1 MRAYGSLITGMERK
15 HPTNRLARLTLL
27 RAAPLLASLALAA
40 CGNEVESYENNPR
53 PPAPINVAAY
63 ISPDRVSASPASF
76 GAGPIVVVVTNQSS
90 DSQEATF
97 EGEGSGTS
105 DVQQSTGPI
114 NPGDTGELKVFVDPG
129 SYTLRTSNGSIAPA
143 TVTVGAER
151 ESAQDKV
158 LQP

>member
-1 MRAYGSLITGMERK
+1 VQR
-15 HPTNRLARLTLL
+15 
-27 RAAPLLASLALAA
+27 
-40 CGNEVESYENNPR
+40 YENRPR

-63 ISPDRVSASPASF
+63 ISGDRVSVSPTSF

-97 EGEGSGTS
+97 EGEGEGSGS
-105 DVQQSTGPI
+105 VQQSTGPI

-129 SYTLRTSNGSIAPA
+129 SYTLRTSEGGVAPA
-143 TVTVGAER
+143 TVTVGAQR
-151 ESAQDKV
+151 ESAQNKV

>member
-1 MRAYGSLITGMERK
+1 MT
-15 HPTNRLARLTLL
+15 LAG
-27 RAAPLLASLALAA
+27 
-40 CGNEVESYENNPR
+40 CGEEVESYKNNPR

-63 ISPDRVSASPASF
+63 ISANRVSVSPTSF

-97 EGEGSGTS
+97 EGEDGGSGE
-105 DVQQSTGPI
+105 VQQSTGPI

-129 SYTLRTSNGSIAPA
+129 SYTLRTSDGSIAPA
-143 TVTVGAER
+143 TVTVGGRR
-151 ESAQDKV
+151 ESAQNKV